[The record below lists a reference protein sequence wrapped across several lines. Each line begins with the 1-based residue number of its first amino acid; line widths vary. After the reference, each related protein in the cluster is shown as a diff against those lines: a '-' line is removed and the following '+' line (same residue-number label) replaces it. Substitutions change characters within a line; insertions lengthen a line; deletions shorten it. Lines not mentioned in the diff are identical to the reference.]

1 MTHFIPSPLV
11 EPPANIQAEQHVVGT
26 LLANARK
33 FELIDGIL
41 EPEHFTDPILSR
53 IFADIGR
60 RVKAGQHADAIV
72 LRNHYAAANVLEE
85 VGGPGYLAELLTA
98 LMPSSTLRPYAEVI
112 RDAWRRRR
120 VIEIAQD
127 ACARAHL
134 QDDADPADAIASGV
148 ATELLALADAGTRD
162 GAVTIGAAAD
172 AALRA
177 ADAARESGGRQRG
190 VPTGIEGLDAMLGG
204 LRSGQLVVLG
214 ARPAVGKSAMAL
226 NVALAAARAGIGV
239 ALFSLEMS
247 ADELGERLLANLTGI
262 TGTRIRDGR
271 LAQGEWDRLVAARHD
286 LDALP
291 IHVDATGGL
300 TVERIR
306 LRVRA
311 LARKSPIALVV
322 IDHLG
327 LLAPQVGF
335 ERAGI
340 VAATEAN
347 SKAAKITAK
356 DLGVSVLALSQLN
369 RALEGRD
376 DKRPGLADLRWSG
389 SIEQDAD
396 SVIFLHREEVHLL
409 AREPSRRAD
418 ETDAKHAVRIAAW
431 RAAINEVAGRG
442 ELIVAKQ
449 RRGPTG
455 TVPIRFDGALC
466 RIEDAGGARGQ

>member
-1 MTHFIPSPLV
+1 
-11 EPPANIQAEQHVVGT
+11 
-26 LLANARK
+26 
-33 FELIDGIL
+33 
-41 EPEHFTDPILSR
+41 
-53 IFADIGR
+53 
-60 RVKAGQHADAIV
+60 
-72 LRNHYAAANVLEE
+72 
-85 VGGPGYLAELLTA
+85 
-98 LMPSSTLRPYAEVI
+98 
-112 RDAWRRRR
+112 
-120 VIEIAQD
+120 
-127 ACARAHL
+127 
-134 QDDADPADAIASGV
+134 
-148 ATELLALADAGTRD
+148 
-162 GAVTIGAAAD
+162 
-172 AALRA
+172 
-177 ADAARESGGRQRG
+177 
-190 VPTGIEGLDAMLGG
+190 
-204 LRSGQLVVLG
+204 
-214 ARPAVGKSAMAL
+214 MAL